1 MAEFF
6 DKYSKNYNTLLD
18 ESLQITGYDTDY
30 FPTAKIRTLA
40 RLFPELCQ
48 RPIHIL
54 DYGCGTGSLYQPI
67 RKFFPQADY
76 TGTDLSE
83 KMVAQARTLNNEAD
97 VFFEMASEQWRQG
110 TYDMIIAANVFHH
123 IPGMEHLKILKE
135 LRSLLTPKGKFIL
148 WEHNPWNPVT
158 RKIVR
163 DCAFDQDA
171 VLVSPLQSKQ
181 LCKKTGFSELRIVF
195 TTFFPKSL
203 AFMASLEPWLEWL
216 PLGGQYILVAENPD
230 QKATP

>member
-1 MAEFF
+1 MAEYF
-6 DKYSKNYNTLLD
+6 DKYSKNYNSLLD

-40 RLFPELCQ
+40 RLFPKLCQ
-48 RPIHIL
+48 QPIHIL
-54 DYGCGTGSLYQPI
+54 DYGCGTGSLHQPI
-67 RKFFPQADY
+67 KKFFPQATY
-76 TGTDLSE
+76 VGTDLSE
-83 KMVAQARTLNNEAD
+83 KMVEQARTLNEEPD
-97 VFFEMASEQWRQG
+97 TFFEMAAEQWRQG
-110 TYDMIIAANVFHH
+110 AYDIIIAANVFHH
-123 IPGMEHLKILKE
+123 IPGAEHLKILKE
-135 LRSLLTPKGKFIL
+135 LRSLLSRQGKFIL

-163 DCAFDQDA
+163 DCAFDKDA
-171 VLVSPLQSKQ
+171 VLVSPVQSKQ
-181 LCKKTGFSELRIVF
+181 LCRKTGFAEMRVVF

-203 AFMASLEPWLEWL
+203 AFMVSLEPWLEWL